1 MSKVQ
6 DKHLEFFFEISIDL
20 MCVAG
25 VDGYFKRVNP
35 AFTKVPGWT
44 AEELLGK
51 PFIEFVHPADR
62 ERTDNEVRRLA
73 SGIDT
78 ICCFENRYR
87 KKDGS
92 WAWLGWTCPAAT
104 PENGLLYAV
113 TRDISEQK
121 KIQEQLVQL
130 ATYDSLTGLANRA
143 LFLDEAAR
151 AASRC
156 NRTRTGMAVLY
167 VDLDGFKPINDELG
181 HDAGD
186 AVLREAA
193 QRIAS
198 CIRDG
203 DLAARL
209 GGDEFAAILQP
220 SAAYPGPVAQR
231 MIEAIGQP
239 IAVHGR
245 TCQLSASI
253 GLAISDVAPS
263 PHGVK
268 QLIKCADMAMYD
280 AKRGGGNRYVVYAP
294 QS

>member
-1 MSKVQ
+1 MSKLQ
-6 DKHLEFFFEISIDL
+6 DEHLEFFFEISIDL
-20 MCVAG
+20 MCIAG

-35 AFTKVPGWT
+35 AFTKALGWT
-44 AEELLGK
+44 AEELLAK

-62 ERTDNEVRRLA
+62 ELTGNEVRRLA

-78 ICCFENRYR
+78 VYFENRYL

-104 PENGLLYAV
+104 PENELFGVA
-113 TRDISEQK
+113 RDISEQK
-121 KIQEQLVQL
+121 KIQEHLVQL

-167 VDLDGFKPINDELG
+167 IDLDGFKPINDEIG

-209 GGDEFAAILQP
+209 GGDEFGAILQA

-253 GLAISDVAPS
+253 GLAISDVAP
-263 PHGVK
+263 PPNRVE
-268 QLIKCADMAMYD
+268 QLIKCADIAMYD

-294 QS
+294 RS

>member
-1 MSKVQ
+1 MSKLQ
-6 DKHLEFFFEISIDL
+6 DEHLEFFFDISIDL
-20 MCVAG
+20 MCIAG
-25 VDGYFKRVNP
+25 VDGYFRRVNP
-35 AFTKVPGWT
+35 AFTKALGWT
-44 AEELLGK
+44 AEELLAK
-51 PFIEFVHPADR
+51 PFVEFVHPADR
-62 ERTDNEVRRLA
+62 ERTVIEVRRLA

-78 ICCFENRYR
+78 INFENRYR

-113 TRDISEQK
+113 ARDISEQK
-121 KIQEQLVQL
+121 KMQEHLLQL

-167 VDLDGFKPINDELG
+167 VDLDGFKPINDKIG

-193 QRIAS
+193 RRIAS

-209 GGDEFAAILQP
+209 GGDEFAAILQG
-220 SAAYPGPVAQR
+220 SAAYPEPVAQR

-253 GLAISDVAPS
+253 GLAISDVAP
-263 PHGVK
+263 PPNGVE

-294 QS
+294 RS

>member
-1 MSKVQ
+1 MSKLQ
-6 DKHLEFFFEISIDL
+6 DKHIEFFFEISIDL
-20 MCVAG
+20 MCIAG

-35 AFTKVPGWT
+35 AFTKALGWT
-44 AEELLGK
+44 AEELLAK

-62 ERTDNEVRRLA
+62 ERTVIEVRRLA

-78 ICCFENRYR
+78 VYFENRYR

-104 PENGLLYAV
+104 PENALLYAV
-113 TRDISEQK
+113 ARDISEQK
-121 KIQEQLVQL
+121 KIQEHLVQL

-143 LFLDEAAR
+143 LFFDEAAR

-209 GGDEFAAILQP
+209 GGDEFAAILQA
-220 SAAYPGPVAQR
+220 SVAYPGPVAQR

-253 GLAISDVAPS
+253 GLAISDVAP
-263 PHGVK
+263 PPNRVK

-280 AKRGGGNRYVVYAP
+280 AKRSGGNRYVVYAP

>member
-1 MSKVQ
+1 MSKLQ
-6 DKHLEFFFEISIDL
+6 DKHIEFFFEISIDL
-20 MCVAG
+20 MCIAG

-35 AFTKVPGWT
+35 AFTKALGWT
-44 AEELLGK
+44 AEELLAK

-62 ERTDNEVRRLA
+62 ELTGNEVRRLA

-78 ICCFENRYR
+78 VYFENRYL

-104 PENGLLYAV
+104 PENELLYGVA
-113 TRDISEQK
+113 RDISEQK
-121 KIQEQLVQL
+121 KIQGHLVQL
-130 ATYDSLTGLANRA
+130 ALYDSLTGLANRA
-143 LFLDEAAR
+143 LFFDEAAR

-167 VDLDGFKPINDELG
+167 VDLDGFKPINDEIG

-209 GGDEFAAILQP
+209 GGDEFAAILQA

-253 GLAISDVAPS
+253 GLAISDVAP
-263 PHGVK
+263 PPNRVE
-268 QLIKCADMAMYD
+268 QLIKCADIAMYD

-294 QS
+294 RS

>member
-1 MSKVQ
+1 MSKLQ
-6 DKHLEFFFEISIDL
+6 DEHLDFFFEISIDL
-20 MCVAG
+20 MCIAG

-35 AFTKVPGWT
+35 AFTKALGWT
-44 AEELLGK
+44 AEELLAK

-62 ERTDNEVRRLA
+62 ELTGNEVRRLA

-78 ICCFENRYR
+78 VYFENRYL

-104 PENGLLYAV
+104 PENELLYGVA
-113 TRDISEQK
+113 RDISEQK
-121 KIQEQLVQL
+121 KIQEHLVQL
-130 ATYDSLTGLANRA
+130 ALYDSLTGLANRA

-167 VDLDGFKPINDELG
+167 IDLDGFKPINDEIG

-198 CIRDG
+198 CIREG

-209 GGDEFAAILQP
+209 GGDEFAAILQA

-245 TCQLSASI
+245 TCLLSASI
-253 GLAISDVAPS
+253 GLAISDVAP
-263 PHGVK
+263 PPNRVE
-268 QLIKCADMAMYD
+268 QLIKCADIAMYD

-294 QS
+294 RS